1 MNCKTALPVYLALIL
16 GLSACGEG
24 PSSVSPEA
32 KTSDTFVNYVKDL
45 ASTTPDSH
53 EAIDVSAIETTSP
66 DNAEPVYLP

>member
-24 PSSVSPEA
+24 PSSVSSEA
-32 KTSDTFVNYVKDL
+32 KTSDPFVNYVKAM

-53 EAIDVSAIETTSP
+53 EAVDIAAVETTNP
-66 DNAEPVYLP
+66 DNAEPDNLP